1 MVQRMMIDQPDYD
14 YSDSR
19 PGDPDGDISLTG
31 DNVDEVIRR
40 INAMG

>member
-19 PGDPDGDISLTG
+19 PDDPDGDITLTG

>member
-14 YSDSR
+14 YSDSH
-19 PGDPDGDISLTG
+19 PGDPDGDITLTG